1 MDQSSEM
8 INVFFHKGWVVP
20 TLIIFVL
27 TIASHYIVSKVYRY
41 LTPKVEKSHLNWD
54 AALLRALFLPFKSLI
69 WIVSLSLI
77 IQILGFHFEA
87 VAFSSYFT
95 PLRNFFLILILLWFA
110 LRFIKNMETD
120 YVRGQKKRKK
130 PYDKTTVR
138 AVCQISRI
146 AVIVLATLIYLQSR
160 NINLSAVLAF
170 GGAGGIVVGLAAKD
184 LLSNFF
190 GGLMIYLDRPFSVGD
205 WIRSPDREI
214 EGRVEHIG
222 WRLTRIIT
230 FEKRPLYVP
239 NSIFSTVS
247 VENPSRMSHRRIKT
261 TIGIRYDDA
270 LKVRNIVKD
279 IEEMIR
285 NHLEIDSSQEVIV
298 RFDDFG
304 PFSLNLLIYA
314 FTKATEKALYLQVK
328 QDIYLKAIDIIEKSG
343 ARCAFPTTTVHFP
356 ENMTST
362 SFRPNE

>member
-1 MDQSSEM
+1 MDQSSEV
-8 INVFFHKGWVVP
+8 INVFFHKGWVIP
-20 TLIIFVL
+20 ILIIFVL
-27 TIASHYIVSKVYRY
+27 TIASHYIVGKIYRY
-41 LTPKVEKSHLNWD
+41 LTPKVEKSYLYWD
-54 AALLRALFLPFKSLI
+54 AALLKALILPFKSLI
-69 WIVSLSLI
+69 WIISVSLI
-77 IQILGFHFEA
+77 IQILGFHFESST
-87 VAFSSYFT
+87 FSSYFT
-95 PLRNFFLILILLWFA
+95 IARDFFLILILLWFS

-146 AVIVLATLIYLQSR
+146 GVIVLATLIYLQSR

-214 EGRVEHIG
+214 EGKVEHIG
-222 WRLTRIIT
+222 WRLTRIVT

-261 TIGIRYDDA
+261 TIGIRYEDA

-279 IEEMIR
+279 VEEMMR
-285 NHLEIDSSQEVIV
+285 NHLEIDAKQEVIV

-304 PFSLNLLIYA
+304 PSSLNLLIYA
-314 FTKATEKALYLQVK
+314 FTKATDKDPYLLVK
-328 QDIYLKAIDIIEKSG
+328 QDIYLKTIDIIENLG
-343 ARCAFPTTTVHFP
+343 ARCAFPTTTLHFS
-356 ENMTST
+356 ENITPT
-362 SFRPNE
+362 SFKPNE